1 MTGRVSRIATAALLA
16 TVAILMSGCS
26 FAGPQPAD
34 TATGPATPTPTP
46 TASVVTGLPYAPASP
61 AGTSGHL
68 LDLYLPAPSGR
79 PAPVVLWTGGSAWR
93 ADDGGKTALM
103 LAEVLNPEGYAVV
116 GVNVRASSQARFPAQ
131 RNDLAA
137 AIRYLT
143 SVGARYGLDTDR
155 MVVSGDSSG
164 GWAALQAGLTG
175 QPVKAVVAFYPPTDF
190 ATFDAQL
197 AACRPGGAGSI
208 MCMTNRGSPI
218 AAELGCVMPACPP
231 ARLADASPVTHVD
244 AGDPPVLL
252 FHGMRDDV
260 VPYQQSVELA
270 NRVTRAGG
278 SAQLVLASQL
288 GHATAQDILDDAG
301 DRSLL
306 LDFLADAVR

>member
-1 MTGRVSRIATAALLA
+1 MRGRASRIATAAVLA
-16 TVAILMSGCS
+16 AVAFLISGCS
-26 FAGPQPAD
+26 FAGPQP
-34 TATGPATPTPTP
+34 TRTPTPTPTP
-46 TASVVTGLPYAPASP
+46 TASVVTGLSYAPASP
-61 AGTSGHL
+61 PGSSGHL
-68 LDLYLPAPSGR
+68 LDLYLPAPSGH

-93 ADDGGKTALM
+93 ADDGGKTAPM
-103 LAEVLNPEGYAVV
+103 LAEVLNPHGYAVV

-175 QPVKAVVAFYPPTDF
+175 QPVKGVVAFYPPTDF

-197 AACRPGGAGSI
+197 TACARGAAGSI
-208 MCMTNRGSPI
+208 MCMKNPGSPI
-218 AAELGCVMPACPP
+218 AAELGCVMPKCAP

-244 AGDPPVLL
+244 AADPPILL

-270 NRVTRAGG
+270 SRVTSLGG
-278 SAQLVLASQL
+278 SAHLVLASTL
-288 GHATAQDILDDAG
+288 GHSTAQAILDDPG
-301 DRSLL
+301 DRALL
-306 LDFLADAVR
+306 LDFLADAVE